1 MEKEALPLYIRD
13 TGTKLSFK
21 FISMEIILRIRLRL
35 QMETYKMILDYK
47 RLIWYLRGQI
57 EMYIV
62 QLYIYPLNNIIF
74 PVERQTE
81 NLTSSYNRLR
91 SYFPSLDFD
100 R

>member
-1 MEKEALPLYIRD
+1 
-13 TGTKLSFK
+13 
-21 FISMEIILRIRLRL
+21 
-35 QMETYKMILDYK
+35 MILDYK

-62 QLYIYPLNNIIF
+62 QLYIYLLNNIIF